1 MQHGGRV
8 SVGARPNLLTSMK
21 VRNLVGSS
29 FTDNLKAFPDAVPK
43 YGRYRLYLVLSSQL
57 MPCKL
62 VSVVM
67 IHLLLV
73 NVKRS
78 QYERSEP
85 GSASSASK
93 LWSSGRGFHVHQGHI
108 LIQWD
113 KVRTANSYRLALVVN
128 ILRWNIYHWRIQGGR
143 QGRAPPWGSKFFHF
157 HAVFGKKL
165 KNNSTFGSWRPPPP
179 GENPGSATVYTL
191 IHARLDG
198 VSVQAKVI
206 AKPSFHGINIY
217 LF

>member
-8 SVGARPNLLTSMK
+8 SVGPRPNLLTSMK

-29 FTDNLKAFPDAVPK
+29 FTDNLKAFPEAVPK

-128 ILRWNIYHWRIQGGR
+128 ILRWNIY
-143 QGRAPPWGSKFFHF
+143 
-157 HAVFGKKL
+157 
-165 KNNSTFGSWRPPPP
+165 
-179 GENPGSATVYTL
+179 TL

-206 AKPSFHGINIY
+206 AKPSFHGIYIY
-217 LF
+217 FKWFFKLELQHLLRIVQHVDLSFYKFLHDCLSSIPWESW